1 MPTAGGNSGGV
12 RGFFSN
18 LASVT
23 GEKVSEVKELLFGV
37 TIDDSVELASLTS
50 RQSNSFRSRGAGGN
64 HDILRRKTLIPD
76 ELQNEEIYEQYA
88 EYDCSRNLV
97 VSSTTLFRKGPI
109 PIEHLS
115 HQEQNRLSKRGCL
128 LEWNDAQRQTSD
140 NHLPY
145 IDPSSK
151 SLLTYFAR

>member
-1 MPTAGGNSGGV
+1 MPNLKGIGM
-12 RGFFSN
+12 FSR
-18 LASVT
+18 LLDLT
-23 GEKVSEVKELLFGV
+23 GEKVEEVKAVLFGV
-37 TIDDSVELASLTS
+37 GIDDNVELTSLDPYGGSASSQNGSFKRTS
-50 RQSNSFRSRGAGGN
+50 
-64 HDILRRKTLIPD
+64 IKRKTVIPEELQQD
-76 ELQNEEIYEQYA
+76 ELAEQYA
-88 EYDCSRNLV
+88 DYDCSRNLV

-128 LEWNDAQRQTSD
+128 LEWNDAQRSTSD

>member
-1 MPTAGGNSGGV
+1 M
-12 RGFFSN
+12 
-18 LASVT
+18 
-23 GEKVSEVKELLFGV
+23 
-37 TIDDSVELASLTS
+37 
-50 RQSNSFRSRGAGGN
+50 
-64 HDILRRKTLIPD
+64 IPEDLQD
-76 ELQNEEIYEQYA
+76 ENNEEYG

-115 HQEQNRLSKRGCL
+115 HQEQNRLSKRGCI
-128 LEWNDAQRQTSD
+128 LEWNDAQRSTSD